1 MTFIKRPLLI
11 IGGTGLL
18 GLALIKRRP
27 GKLKIIPTYAH
38 YEPKKGCDQLKFA
51 KLDITHKNE
60 VNLFITKLNPYVVI
74 HAASMGNVDFCE
86 KNKQTAYQ
94 VNVKGTENI
103 ISACNK
109 TNSKIIFISSNAV
122 FSGNE
127 APYSETSQVSPINYY
142 GKTKV
147 LGEEIIKQSKLNYT
161 IVRLVLMYG
170 WNYKKERSNA
180 VTWLLKKLKNKEK
193 VKIVNDTY
201 VNPVLNIQAAD
212 AIWRIVTLDKKGLF
226 HVGGAERTN
235 RYDFA
240 RLTAD
245 VFKYD
250 KNLIKPVS
258 SNYFQDITKRMHD
271 TTYNTQKMEKEL
283 KIRPLT
289 LREGLT
295 YMKINYENI

>member
-27 GKLKIIPTYAH
+27 GKLKILPTYAH
-38 YEPKKGCDQLKFA
+38 YEPKKGYDQLKFA

-60 VNLFITKLNPYVVI
+60 VNLFITKLNPYLVI
-74 HAASMGNVDFCE
+74 HTASIGNVDFCE
-86 KNKQTAYQ
+86 KNKQTAYE

-127 APYSETSQVSPINYY
+127 APYSETSRVSPINYY

-147 LGEEIIKQSKLNYT
+147 LGEEIIKQSKLDYT

-180 VTWLLKKLKNKEK
+180 VTWLLKKLINKEK

-201 VNPVLNIQAAD
+201 VNPVLNMQAAD
-212 AIWRIVTLDKKGLF
+212 AIWRIVTLDKRGLF

-245 VFKYD
+245 VFGYD
-250 KNLIKPVS
+250 KNLIEPVN
-258 SNYFQDITKRMHD
+258 SNYFQGITKRMYD
-271 TTYNTQKMEKEL
+271 TTYSTQKMEKEL

-295 YMKINYENI
+295 HMKNNYENI